1 MANTYQPMVMD
12 IFPFPNGQGFS
23 GAKAWWKHV
32 LNLEE
37 KRRLNNLV
45 GIALLDTGVR
55 NRLIDE
61 RDPALY
67 EAFGLSDETKRWLQD
82 VSADTLD
89 ELASIIN
96 AAFTDAPLLETA

>member
-23 GAKAWWKHV
+23 GAKAWWKHM

-82 VSADTLD
+82 VSADSLD

-96 AAFTDAPLLETA
+96 AAFADAPLLETA